1 MSITGNEV
9 SDVKP
14 KPIKTENTDN
24 EDEKIESNS
33 EKQNER
39 YQLEELTT
47 EEKTT
52 ILEKEIARVEG
63 RIDEFLK
70 PLVNHYT

>member
-33 EKQNER
+33 ERQMND
-39 YQLEELTT
+39 TS
-47 EEKTT
+47 
-52 ILEKEIARVEG
+52 
-63 RIDEFLK
+63 LK
-70 PLVNHYT
+70 N